1 MNPDQHVIVDS
12 VADVHRLRQA
22 FLLALGFVGL
32 LWMIQLAS
40 LAFGLNLA
48 GFAVFP
54 GRVQALPGIVF
65 APLLHGSVSH
75 LLANTSA
82 VLILG
87 TTLLYGYPKAARIA
101 LPAIWLGAGLAVWLL
116 ARPAYHLGASGL
128 TFGALFFVFTLGV
141 LRWDRRAIALALV
154 VFLLYG
160 GMIWG
165 VLPGDPGVSF
175 EYHLA
180 GAALG
185 VLLAVLLKDADP
197 PPPAKV
203 YSWERG
209 DEDDDWPF
217 PEMRGE
223 AEPPRER

>member
-1 MNPDQHVIVDS
+1 VNYEHHALVES
-12 VADVHRLRQA
+12 EADARRLRRA
-22 FLLALGFVGL
+22 FLLALGFAGF
-32 LWMIQLAS
+32 LWLIQIVS
-40 LAFGLNLA
+40 LAFGLDFT
-48 GFAVFP
+48 GYAVFP
-54 GRVQALPGIVF
+54 GRVQALSGILF

-82 VLILG
+82 VLVLG
-87 TTLLYGYPKAARIA
+87 TALLYGYPKAARIA
-101 LPAIWLGAGLAVWLL
+101 LPVIWLGAGLAVWLL

-185 VLLAVLLKDADP
+185 VLLALLLKDADP
-197 PPPAKV
+197 PPPARV

-209 DEDDDWPF
+209 DEEDDWPF
-217 PEMRGE
+217 PEIPGDP
-223 AEPPRER
+223 EPPRER

>member
-1 MNPDQHVIVDS
+1 MNIAEHTLVDS
-12 VADVHRLRQA
+12 EADARRLRRA

-32 LWMIQLAS
+32 LWLIQLAS
-40 LAFGLNLA
+40 LAFGLELV
-48 GFAVFP
+48 GYAVFP
-54 GRVQALPGIVF
+54 GRVGSLPGILF
-65 APLLHGSVSH
+65 APLLHGSISH

-87 TTLLYGYPKAARIA
+87 TALLYGYPKAARIA
-101 LPAIWLGAGLAVWLL
+101 LPVIWLGAGLAVWLL

-185 VLLAVLLKDADP
+185 VLLAALLRDADP
-197 PPPAKV
+197 SPPAKV
-203 YSWERG
+203 YSWEYG
-209 DEDDDWPF
+209 DEEDDWPF
-217 PEMRGE
+217 PDIPGDS
-223 AEPPRER
+223 EPPREP